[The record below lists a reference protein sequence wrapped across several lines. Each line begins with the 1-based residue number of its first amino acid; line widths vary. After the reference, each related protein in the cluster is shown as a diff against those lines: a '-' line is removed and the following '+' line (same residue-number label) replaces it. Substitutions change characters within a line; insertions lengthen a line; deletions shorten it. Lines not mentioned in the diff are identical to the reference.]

1 MKKYLTSIL
10 AATFLLTSNG
20 ICNALEQTEE
30 RPPAFED
37 NDGNLPPPALEENG
51 DEMRRHPPRPH
62 HKPFKHGK
70 EGTEFS
76 DDDRMMPP
84 PHHHKHGRKHSQQ
97 NDIDRFSG
105 NEEFSDGD
113 RMMPF
118 PPPSHER
125 RKSRM
130 FHNNFDESS
139 AKGNFSDDDG
149 AMPPPPPRP
158 RKYKGK
164 HIKHS
169 DADSSSENAAFSTQ
183 EGEGVNEKKKTSK
196 Q

>member
-30 RPPAFED
+30 RSPAFED

-76 DDDRMMPP
+76 DDDRMMP
-84 PHHHKHGRKHSQQ
+84 
-97 NDIDRFSG
+97 
-105 NEEFSDGD
+105 
-113 RMMPF
+113 F

-130 FHNNFDESS
+130 FHNNLDESS
-139 AKGNFSDDDG
+139 AKGNFSDGDG
-149 AMPPPPPRP
+149 TMPPPPPRP
-158 RKYKGK
+158 RKHKGK

-169 DADSSSENAAFSTQ
+169 DVDSSSENAASSTQ
-183 EGEGVNEKKKTSK
+183 EGKGVNEKKKTSK